1 MELGMLKSSRLTPQT
16 YWLLFFVL
24 IAPLL
29 SSCKRS
35 EPIDERPCSE
45 TVKITKRHG
54 VDVVQSVNGLY
65 LRASIAKDWS
75 CGRDPATRHL
85 IERSRFMFWWYEGKL
100 HTYALNSQAPA
111 VNLPVI
117 VFSDEPTRQRSRES
131 IGYQDW
137 WYTPSIPH
145 KRYPLNLLPNMGVE
159 GGPDPQAGIGTLKHS
174 PAIWAVRGTVDP
186 YNGKP
191 FTTGC
196 SMKPPPDWDGKDHRP
211 EATKAL
217 DPQWL
222 IQAETYIKD
231 LSFNTCR
238 GGVSAD
244 NGKGIDG
251 MIDVAGAAVPD
262 IDKIYKLVS
271 KWLSDLVVE

>member
-1 MELGMLKSSRLTPQT
+1 MLKANRLSFQA
-16 YWLLFFVL
+16 YWVLFSVL
-24 IAPLL
+24 IALL

-45 TVKITKRHG
+45 TVKITKRNG
-54 VDVVQSVNGLY
+54 VDVVQAVNGLY

-75 CGRDPATRHL
+75 CGRDPETRHL
-85 IERSRFMFWWYEGKL
+85 IERSHFMFWWYEGKL
-100 HTYALNSQAPA
+100 HTYALNNKAPA

-117 VFSDEPTRQRSRES
+117 AFSDEQSRQQSRRS

-137 WYTPSIPH
+137 WHTPSIPH
-145 KRYPLNLLPNMGVE
+145 KLYPLDLLPNWAVK

-174 PAIWAVRGTVDP
+174 PAVWAVRGTVGP
-186 YNGKP
+186 YDGKP
-191 FTTGC
+191 FTTTC
-196 SMKPPPDWDGKDHRP
+196 SMKSPPDWDGKDYRP
-211 EATKAL
+211 EVTKEL
-217 DPQWL
+217 DPKWL
-222 IQAETYIKD
+222 IQAETYMQN

-244 NGKGIDG
+244 NGKGIGG

-271 KWLSDLVVE
+271 KWLSELVVE